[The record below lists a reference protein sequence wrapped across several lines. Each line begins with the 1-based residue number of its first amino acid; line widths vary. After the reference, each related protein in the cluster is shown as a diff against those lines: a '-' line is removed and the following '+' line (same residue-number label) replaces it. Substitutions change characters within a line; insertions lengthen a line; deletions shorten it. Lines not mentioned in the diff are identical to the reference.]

1 MRAAIVIFVL
11 STLALPASSQ
21 KMDTTIRLS
30 VQGGIGWTH
39 YNNNLVVGHSS
50 VHNNFWG
57 GSLRI
62 MWEPEHRLSIGI
74 ETGYYKLYDVT
85 LDPGDVGNAEL
96 AVIPVMANIR
106 MKIVKGLFITGGTGA
121 AFLLS
126 AVHTP
131 GNPVTESTVNS
142 YSNAQVSIL
151 YLFKLTEQFG
161 IGSEAKVMWI
171 DKTNDS
177 FYSLQAIASYR
188 F

>member
-1 MRAAIVIFVL
+1 MKAGIVIFILLTLGL
-11 STLALPASSQ
+11 SASGQ
-21 KMDTTIRLS
+21 EMDTTLRLS
-30 VQGGIGWTH
+30 IQGGFGWTH
-39 YNNNLVVGHSS
+39 YNNNLVIGHSS
-50 VHNNFWG
+50 ARNNFFG

-85 LDPGDVGNAEL
+85 LEPGDVGNAEM
-96 AVIPVMANIR
+96 AVIPLMANIR

-121 AFLLS
+121 AFLKS

-131 GNPVTESTVNS
+131 GNPVTESTENS

-161 IGSEAKVMWI
+161 IGSEAKIMWI

-177 FYSLQAIASYR
+177 FYSFQAIASYR